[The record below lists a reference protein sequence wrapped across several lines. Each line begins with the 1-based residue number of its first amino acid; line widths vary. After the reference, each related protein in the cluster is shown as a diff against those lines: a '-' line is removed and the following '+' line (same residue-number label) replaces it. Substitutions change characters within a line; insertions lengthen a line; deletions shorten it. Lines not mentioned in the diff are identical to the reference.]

1 MSGFGGHRSGGG
13 REKTKKESSK
23 KGKAHQSDDEKESSV
38 VTATTIDMTS
48 SKKKGKKNRGKV
60 EDDDGDEKTAVEVDV
75 SEVSDED
82 NFNIFESL
90 ELCNDKRLSKRETGL
105 EQIMKGIRQGCDIKR
120 YLNDFC
126 GILCRILRSP
136 ASVKEATTCTKIVCL
151 LSLVV
156 GPDEQPFFTKFEQV
170 LKRAILSQSND
181 IEIRSEALF
190 ALVFCCYI
198 CSTESNEDIT
208 NFCIDIICNDI
219 SYEGT
224 ADLHNDDEDS
234 VLLLQSTAASCLML
248 ILSTL
253 SNSDILELSQSR
265 IFESLSLILECNDID
280 AKIATGELIAY
291 LFEVAYDSSTVSTT
305 DEPAI
310 TGLILCN
317 DPNCINET
325 LSLIRRIAK
334 DCSKKISK
342 RDKKEQ
348 RSAYRIIE
356 SFIFEDEKPH
366 DTIRFQGCVVETE
379 SFVIIKFLEFL
390 RLILED
396 GFQSAPKTFPVIK
409 DVLQIDYVTNDNDGD
424 GEVIKVQKGTSSE
437 KKRCA
442 NRKQDRKYREMNTE
456 FSNEIDGY
464 DD

>member
-1 MSGFGGHRSGGG
+1 MSGFNGQRSGG
-13 REKTKKESSK
+13 RDKTTKKESSK
-23 KGKAHQSDDEKESSV
+23 KGKTHSDDEIETSV
-38 VTATTIDMTS
+38 VTASTIDMTS
-48 SKKKGKKNRGKV
+48 KKKKGKKNKGV
-60 EDDDGDEKTAVEVDV
+60 DEDEDDNTAVEVDNTKE
-75 SEVSDED
+75 SEDG
-82 NFNIFESL
+82 FNIFESL

-105 EQIMKGIRQGCDIKR
+105 EQIMKGIRHGSDIKR
-120 YLNDFC
+120 YLNDFS

-136 ASVKEATTCTKIVCL
+136 SSVKEATLCSKLICL

-156 GPDEQPFFTKFEQV
+156 GPDEQTFFTKFEQV

-181 IEIRSEALF
+181 IEVRSEALF

-198 CSTESNEDIT
+198 CSSESNEEIT
-208 NFCIDIICNDI
+208 DFCINIICNDI

-224 ADLHNDDEDS
+224 AESHNDDEDS
-234 VLLLQSTAASCLML
+234 IALLQSTAASCLML

-265 IFESLSLILECNDID
+265 IFESLSMILESNDID
-280 AKIATGELIAY
+280 AKMATGELIGY
-291 LFEVAYDSSTVSTT
+291 LFEVAYNSSSATTT

-310 TGLILCN
+310 TGLMLCN

-348 RSAYRIIE
+348 RTAFRIIE
-356 SFIFEDEKPH
+356 LFIFEDEKPH
-366 DTIRFQGCVVETE
+366 DIIRFQGCVVETE
-379 SFVIIKFLEFL
+379 SFVMIKFLEFL
-390 RLILED
+390 RIILED
-396 GFQSAPKTFPVIK
+396 GFQAAPKTFPVIQ
-409 DVLQIDYVTNDNDGD
+409 DILQIEYITNDNDGD
-424 GEVIKVQKGTSSE
+424 GEVLKVQKGTSTE
-437 KKRCA
+437 KKRSS
-442 NRKQDRKYREMNTE
+442 NRKQDRKYREMTTE